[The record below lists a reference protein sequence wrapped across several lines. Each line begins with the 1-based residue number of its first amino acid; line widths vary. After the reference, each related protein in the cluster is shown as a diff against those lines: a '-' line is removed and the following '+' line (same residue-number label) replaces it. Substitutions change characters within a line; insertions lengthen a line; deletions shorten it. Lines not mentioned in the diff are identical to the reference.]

1 MQVHQPWRTASS
13 MGRVVLHLHGTM
25 KQNDLR
31 RVFEMYHERLQSRG
45 VKVRIHSNKL
55 SCKAYCEALSQVP
68 GTLYLMDE
76 GGVLEPS
83 IAFSKR
89 YQKWSVGSEPIHL
102 AIGPA
107 EGWIERPDRHF
118 ERLSL
123 SPMTMP
129 HELASIV
136 LIEQVYRATEIIR
149 GSDYHKA

>member
-1 MQVHQPWRTASS
+1 M
-13 MGRVVLHLHGTM
+13 
-25 KQNDLR
+25 
-31 RVFEMYHERLQSRG
+31 
-45 VKVRIHSNKL
+45 
-55 SCKAYCEALSQVP
+55 VP
-68 GTLYLMDE
+68 
-76 GGVLEPS
+76 EPP

-107 EGWIERPDRHF
+107 EGWTEMPDRHF